1 MINKLWY
8 EENISIAALHKII
21 VENKYQP
28 PTNKNRIIGY
38 GVELSEIQ
46 KLYKWPLSVT
56 KNTKLIMFQLK
67 INHYII
73 YTKNKLKI
81 ANIIP
86 DDLCHLCKSE
96 QHTIQHMSLKARF
109 HPHALRAFI
118 IVLKWQGRFWLAV
131 TRWWSF
137 PEFLMSQQL
146 TVEAPTYCQR
156 SR

>member
-1 MINKLWY
+1 MWNLS
-8 EENISIAALHKII
+8 NGALHKII
-21 VENKYQP
+21 SVQDKYQP

-56 KNTKLIMFQLK
+56 KKTKLIMFQFK
-67 INHYII
+67 IYHYII

-96 QHTIQHMSLKARF
+96 QHTIQHMSLKCS
-109 HPHALRAFI
+109 HVALF
-118 IVLKWQGRFWLAV
+118 
-131 TRWWSF
+131 
-137 PEFLMSQQL
+137 
-146 TVEAPTYCQR
+146 
-156 SR
+156 